1 VPSAKKQKIVT
12 AETLVGTKKP
22 RNFTIGNDIQPKRD
36 LTRFVKWPRYIL
48 MQRQRRVLQHR
59 LKVPPSINQFTK
71 TLDTNTAA
79 NLFKL
84 LNKYRPEDHAGKVKR
99 LVKIATGRARVKN
112 QKPLTVKCGINHV
125 TKLIEEKKAS
135 LVVIAH
141 DVDPIELV
149 LYLPALCR
157 KQNIPYCF
165 VKGKARLGQLV
176 HHKTATAVAIKGVK
190 PEDKQEFAQ
199 LVSVIRGNYNDK
211 YEEMKK
217 KWGGGIMG
225 LKSQAVTKQR
235 EKVKKQEDKKKAIKF
250 K

>member
-1 VPSAKKQKIVT
+1 LEQKK
-12 AETLVGTKKP
+12 A

-84 LNKYRPEDHAGKVKR
+84 LNKYRPEDHAAKVKR
-99 LVKIATGRARVKN
+99 LIKIATGRARVKN
-112 QKPLTVKCGINHV
+112 VKPLTVKCGINHV
-125 TKLIEEKKAS
+125 TKLIEEKKAA
-135 LVVIAH
+135 LVVISH

-176 HHKTATAVAIKGVK
+176 HHKTATAVAIKGVR

-225 LKSQAVTKQR
+225 LKSQAVSKQR

>member
-1 VPSAKKQKIVT
+1 MKKQKTEKSALPAI
-12 AETLVGTKKP
+12 VGTKNA

-59 LKVPPSINQFTK
+59 LKVPPSINQFTR

-79 NLFKL
+79 NLFKM
-84 LNKYRPEDHAGKVKR
+84 LNKYRPEDHAAKVKR
-99 LVKIATGRARVKN
+99 LMKIAAGKARVKKE
-112 QKPLTVKCGINHV
+112 KPSTVKSGINHV
-125 TKLIEEKKAS
+125 TKLIEEKKAA

-157 KQNIPYCF
+157 KQGIPYCF

-176 HHKTATAVAIKGVK
+176 HRKTATAVAIKAVK
-190 PEDKQEFAQ
+190 ADDRAEFGQ
-199 LVSVIRGNYNDK
+199 LLTVIRANYNDK

-225 LKSQAVTKQR
+225 LKSQAVAKQR
-235 EKVKKQEDKKKAIKF
+235 EKVKKQEEKKKAIKF